1 MLDTQESYDR
11 KDVRKDML
19 MQTNIPTEAQIEK
32 ETLRETIVT
41 ETDSLTQAGFL
52 SDEIT
57 SLLWLRQWYQSGGSD
72 RAQIVRHWNFLKFL
86 VVTGK
91 VQV

>member
-1 MLDTQESYDR
+1 MHTH
-11 KDVRKDML
+11 
-19 MQTNIPTEAQIEK
+19 IPTEEQLEREISREMIIMESDHLAQ
-32 ETLRETIVT
+32 
-41 ETDSLTQAGFL
+41 SGFL